1 MPDSS
6 SAPMRRRS
14 LFKVAG
20 LGAVG
25 AAGLPFAAACSD
37 IKTGEGS
44 TQATEGFDFLPEYKE
59 WPLPAEPDLIG
70 DPPNHPSAF
79 TSYPEPVEAITEVP
93 SNSGTY
99 EITVPFW
106 GEAPSNDDPYF
117 AALRDAWGGT
127 TINLRQADGNTYA
140 DTSVQ
145 WLNANEYGD
154 GMLLF
159 SWMLGS
165 HTNFPETVVNTF
177 YDLTDILKGD
187 ISGRWP
193 LLAGLPTQ
201 SWAQS
206 VWSTDASDP
215 ETARL
220 YGIPATFSG
229 GPGNALFTR
238 VDLME
243 AAGIAMPT
251 TVEELL
257 EACRKWSDD
266 ANGKWAFGAV
276 DWILPQLFGL
286 VGDEGWSW
294 DEEQGKLVNDCEKPE
309 FTELL
314 EFRRTLWDE
323 KLIHPDAPTGTLD
336 NGAMQIAGTTLFSQE
351 NPVRWYEYAA
361 KVKDGTATGAIAPV
375 PPIGAKGRK
384 PTLKAGTSVDGWT
397 FLNKDLSREQVEE
410 LLDVANWCSAP
421 FGTKENELL
430 EYGVEGEHFEYDA
443 TGNPVHTE
451 HGQKVVLAPVNLKQ
465 YSGKVQR
472 FLTGIPEVVQAHF
485 EFNASCQ
492 EFIVPSIFEGVRIEA
507 PAAAKSASQ
516 TFNDQQ
522 NDIAYGRA
530 DLSTIPDIVATF
542 MANGGEEARGFY
554 TDIYKSL
561 NEQ

>member
-6 SAPMRRRS
+6 SAPLRRRS

-37 IKTGEGS
+37 IQTGEGS

-59 WPLPAEPDLIG
+59 WPLPAEPDLVG
-70 DPPNHPSAF
+70 DPPNHPSGF
-79 TSYPEPVEAITEVP
+79 TSYPEPVEAVTEVP

-127 TINLRQADGNTYA
+127 TVNLRQADGNTYA

-154 GMLLF
+154 GILLF

-165 HTNFPETVVNTF
+165 HTNFPETVVNSF

-215 ETARL
+215 ESARL
-220 YGIPATFSG
+220 YGIPSTFSG

-257 EACRKWSDD
+257 EACREWSDD
-266 ANGKWAFGAV
+266 ANGKWAFGGV

-294 DEEQGKLVNDCEKPE
+294 DDEQGKLVNDCEKPE
-309 FTELL
+309 FTEML

-336 NGAMQIAGTTLFSQE
+336 NGALQIAGTTLFSQE
-351 NPVRWYEYAA
+351 NPVRWYDYTT
-361 KVKDGTATGAIAPV
+361 KVRDGQAEGAIVPV

-384 PTLKAGTSVDGWT
+384 PTLKASTSVDGWT
-397 FLNKDLSREQVEE
+397 FLNKDLSKEQVEE

-421 FGTKENELL
+421 YGTKENELL

-443 TGNPVHTE
+443 GGNPVHTE
-451 HGQKVVLAPVNLKQ
+451 HGQKIVQAPVNLKQ

-485 EFNASCQ
+485 EFNALCQ

-507 PAAAKSASQ
+507 PAASKSASQ
-516 TFNDQQ
+516 TLNDQQ
-522 NDIAYGRA
+522 NDIAFGRA
-530 DLSTIPDIVATF
+530 ELSTIPDMVQTF
-542 MANGGEEARGFY
+542 LDNGGEEARTFY

>member
-14 LFKVAG
+14 LFKAAG
-20 LGAVG
+20 LGGLG

-37 IKTGEGS
+37 LKTGEGS
-44 TQATEGFDFLPEYKE
+44 SQATDGFDFLPEYKE
-59 WPLPAEPDLIG
+59 WPLPAEPDLVG
-70 DPPNHPSAF
+70 NPPNHPSAF
-79 TSYPEPVEAITEVP
+79 TSYPEPVEAVTEVP

-127 TINLRQADGNTYA
+127 TVNLRQADGNTYA

-154 GMLLF
+154 GLLIF

-165 HTNFPETVVNTF
+165 HTNFPETVVNSF

-187 ISGRWP
+187 ISDRWP
-193 LLAGLPTQ
+193 LLAGLPQQ

-206 VWSTDASDP
+206 VWSTDPADP

-238 VDLME
+238 IDLME

-257 EACRKWSDD
+257 EACRTWSDD
-266 ANGKWAFGAV
+266 ANGKWAFGGV

-294 DEEQGKLVNDCEKPE
+294 DEEQGKLINDCEKPE
-309 FTELL
+309 FTEML

-336 NGAMQIAGTTLFSQE
+336 NGALQIAGTTLFSQE
-351 NPVRWYEYAA
+351 NPVRWYEYAS
-361 KVKDGTATGAIAPV
+361 KVKDGSATGAIAPV

-384 PTLKAGTSVDGWT
+384 PTLKASTSVDGWT
-397 FLNKDLSREQVEE
+397 FLNKDLSKEQVEE

-421 FGTKENELL
+421 FGTKEYELL
-430 EYGVEGEHFEYDA
+430 EYGVEGDHFEYDA
-443 TGNPVHTE
+443 SGNPVHTE
-451 HGQKVVLAPVNLKQ
+451 HGQKVVQAPVNLKQ

-472 FLTGIPEVVQAHF
+472 FLTGLPEVVQAHF
-485 EFNASCQ
+485 EFNAVCEQ
-492 EFIVPSIFEGVRIEA
+492 YIVPSIFEGVRIEA

-516 TFNDQQ
+516 VFSDQQ
-522 NDIAYGRA
+522 NDIAFGRA
-530 DLSTIPDIVATF
+530 ELSTIPDIVATF
-542 MANGGEEARGFY
+542 MENGGEEARGFY

-561 NEQ
+561 NEK